1 MAAMRN
7 VVGVV
12 TLWIVFIGAP
22 SALAQSAKGAL
33 VVVGGGGTTPEIIA
47 QTIELAGG
55 RDAVVAVLPQSSAVA
70 NAGDSSVDMWLKAG
84 AKQAAKVSF
93 DDVARAR
100 AALEAATL
108 IWMPGGDQNRFMKA
122 IDGTGLTDVIRA
134 RYQAG
139 AIVGGTSAGAAVLS
153 DAMITGDAD
162 LKSLTAGKTVLAKG
176 LGLWPDVIVDQH
188 FLQRQR
194 NNRLV
199 SAVLDRPTLVGV
211 GIDEATA
218 VIVRGATFTVVGKSA
233 VVVVDAR
240 QATVDKAAPG
250 ELVAGTNVKLSV
262 LRQGMSYSLK

>member
-1 MAAMRN
+1 
-7 VVGVV
+7 
-12 TLWIVFIGAP
+12 
-22 SALAQSAKGAL
+22 
-33 VVVGGGGTTPEIIA
+33 
-47 QTIELAGG
+47 
-55 RDAVVAVLPQSSAVA
+55 
-70 NAGDSSVDMWLKAG
+70 
-84 AKQAAKVSF
+84 
-93 DDVARAR
+93 
-100 AALEAATL
+100 
-108 IWMPGGDQNRFMKA
+108 
-122 IDGTGLTDVIRA
+122 
-134 RYQAG
+134 
-139 AIVGGTSAGAAVLS
+139 
-153 DAMITGDAD
+153 
-162 LKSLTAGKTVLAKG
+162 LTAGKTVLAKG